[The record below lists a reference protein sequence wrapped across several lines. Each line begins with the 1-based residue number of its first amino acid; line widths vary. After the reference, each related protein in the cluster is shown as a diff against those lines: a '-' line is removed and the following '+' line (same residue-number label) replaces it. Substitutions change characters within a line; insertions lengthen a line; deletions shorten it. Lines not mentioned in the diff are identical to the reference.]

1 MDLPK
6 GQKMMERNF
15 DFGPGFGLMAQFAQK
30 DPKLENWTS
39 PTVFE
44 LGSSSPRVILTYLR
58 QKNLRYE
65 TDIPTNTLYFIYAY
79 ASYTLRFY
87 HYNLM
92 NSWSE
97 FFIRGPVLELWP

>member
-1 MDLPK
+1 
-6 GQKMMERNF
+6 MERIF
-15 DFGPGFGLMAQFAQK
+15 DLGPHLGLIAQNVPKMAQNQK
-30 DPKLENWTS
+30 NWTR

-44 LGSSSPRVILTYLR
+44 LGSSSPRGILTYLR